1 MTIGFYGAA
10 GMVTGSKHLITLN
23 NGKKLLLD
31 CGMFQGR
38 GRETDGMNRHF
49 GFAPHEVDYLVLS
62 HAHIDHSGLIPLFV
76 KEGFSGRILCT
87 PGTMDLCNIMLA
99 DSAAIQESEVAY
111 INEKRRQE
119 GRKPIEPLYTSA
131 DVFDAL
137 RLFEKVPY
145 NQPFTIDRNFELLF
159 TDVGHIIGSACVN
172 LKITEDNGTN
182 IQIAFTGD
190 IGRYNGRIL
199 RDPETFPQAD
209 YIICESTYG
218 DREHESQEDVEKRLL
233 KIVEETCVI
242 KKGKLIIPA
251 FSVGRTQEIVNV
263 LNNLEHE
270 GKLPPIKV
278 YVDSPL
284 STSATHIMRRHR
296 AEFNDRIRAYMESD
310 PTPFGFV
317 DLTYIRDVKESIA
330 LNDSKEPCIIIS
342 ASGMMEAG
350 RIKHHT
356 RNNIENPNNTILIIG
371 WCTPSSLGGRLRNG
385 DKQVSIFGRMY
396 DVNADVEVI
405 DAFSAHGDY
414 HEMLQFL
421 SCQDP
426 QQVKNLFLVH
436 GDEEIL
442 PIWKSRLQEA
452 GFGNITIPEWK
463 KTYTI

>member
-1 MTIGFYGAA
+1 MKIGFYGAA
-10 GMVTGSKHLITLN
+10 EMVTGSKHLITLQ

-38 GRETDGMNRHF
+38 GAETDKMNRHF

-62 HAHIDHSGLIPLFV
+62 HAHIDHSGLIPLLV
-76 KEGFSGRILCT
+76 KEGFNGRIFCT
-87 PGTMDLCNIMLA
+87 PGTLDLCNIMLA
-99 DSAAIQESEVAY
+99 DSAGIQESETEY
-111 INEKRRQE
+111 INEKRRRE
-119 GRKPIEPLYTSA
+119 GRKPLEPLYTTA

-137 RLFEKVPY
+137 RLFEKVSY
-145 NQPFTIDRNFELLF
+145 NVPFTIDENFELLY
-159 TDVGHIIGSACVN
+159 TDAGHIIGSACVN
-172 LKITEDNGTN
+172 LSITENDQKSHLT
-182 IQIAFTGD
+182 FTGD

-199 RDPETFPQAD
+199 RDPQDFPQAD
-209 YIICESTYG
+209 YIICESTYAN
-218 DREHESQEDVEKRLL
+218 REHESQEDVENKLL
-233 KIVEETCVI
+233 RIVEETCVI

-270 GKLPPIKV
+270 GKLPRIKV

-284 STSATHIMRRHR
+284 STSATDIMRRHK
-296 AEFNDRIRAYMESD
+296 AEFNEKIREYMDQD

-317 DLTYIRDVKESIA
+317 DLNYIRDVKESIA

-385 DKQVSIFGRMY
+385 EKQVSIFGKQY
-396 DVNADVEVI
+396 DVNADVEII

-426 QQVKNLFLVH
+426 KQVKKIFLVH
-436 GDEEIL
+436 GDEETL
-442 PIWKSRLQEA
+442 PIWKTRLQEA
-452 GFGNITIPEWK
+452 GFEDITIPHWK
-463 KTYTI
+463 ETYIL